1 MRELERCL
9 LLVALTAPAL
19 GCGRPAGPEPS
30 AAVRAELEAARDT
43 VWRAWFDNNQD
54 ALGQLL
60 PPEFIGI
67 DPGEEAWSNRAKAMA
82 GAAEFAASGGRLLR
96 LGFPESA
103 FQVYGDV
110 AFVYSRYEVEMLQG
124 NDTVRLAGRSTEVFQ
139 RQNGRWVNP
148 GWHLDSGR

>member
-1 MRELERCL
+1 MHELPGRLRLVGL
-9 LLVALTAPAL
+9 LAAVLA
-19 GCGRPAGPEPS
+19 CGPPAGPEPS

-43 VWRAWFDNNQD
+43 VWRAWFDNDQD

-82 GAAEFAASGGRLLR
+82 GAAEFAEAGGRLLR

-103 FQVYGDV
+103 FQVYGNV

-124 NDTVRLAGRSTEVFQ
+124 DDTVRLAGRSTEMFQ
-139 RQNGRWVNP
+139 RRNGRWVNP